1 MLLCIV
7 QSCTMEDVTTVALWE
22 GKADQAV
29 LTGVYIMVLFH
40 RLGSN
45 PIFFGSISNS
55 NSNYMF
61 MYNDYHAFEQYKE
74 Y

>member
-1 MLLCIV
+1 MY
-7 QSCTMEDVTTVALWE
+7 CTELYNGRCHDSGFV
-22 GKADQAV
+22 GRKGFADLAV

>member
-1 MLLCIV
+1 
-7 QSCTMEDVTTVALWE
+7 
-22 GKADQAV
+22 
-29 LTGVYIMVLFH
+29 MVLFH
-40 RLGSN
+40 SLGSN